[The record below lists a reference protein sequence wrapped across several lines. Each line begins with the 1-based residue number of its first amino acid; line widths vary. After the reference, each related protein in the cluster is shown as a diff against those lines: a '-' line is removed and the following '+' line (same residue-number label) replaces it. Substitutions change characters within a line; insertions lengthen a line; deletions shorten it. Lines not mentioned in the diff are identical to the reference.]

1 MYSYEDKAYRKKEI
15 DVKNR
20 QVISIGIGIS
30 AIAIVLSIG
39 IHTAFKIHINNF
51 FTAEWGAGDALNY
64 VASILSAAGTIIL
77 GYIAYKQNDRLQNL

>member
-1 MYSYEDKAYRKKEI
+1 MYSYEDKAYGRKEI

-20 QVISIGIGIS
+20 QVISIGIAIS

-39 IHTAFKIHINNF
+39 IHIAFKIHINNF

-64 VASILSAAGTIIL
+64 VASILSAGRHD
-77 GYIAYKQNDRLQNL
+77 YIRIYRIQAK